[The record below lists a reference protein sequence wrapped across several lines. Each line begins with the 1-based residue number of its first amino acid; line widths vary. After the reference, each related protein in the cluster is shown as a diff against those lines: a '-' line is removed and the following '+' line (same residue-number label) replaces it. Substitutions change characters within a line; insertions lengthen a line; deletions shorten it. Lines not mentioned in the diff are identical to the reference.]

1 METVATEVKRDIPR
15 FEVDRCMVFLRDQ
28 CKARTAQ
35 LHWHFTEGIIL
46 FHETRLLEAH

>member
-1 METVATEVKRDIPR
+1 
-15 FEVDRCMVFLRDQ
+15 MVFLRDQ

-46 FHETRLLEAH
+46 FHKNMAA